1 METNQILMLVG
12 LVVVGYLILKFIW
25 GAAKGI
31 IKLALVVIILGAGAY
46 IIKPELLYNVFG
58 KENVEAVAKE
68 AKDGIEKASDV
79 ATDAISDAAS
89 EAADTVA
96 KKVEEKVDEVVTN

>member
-12 LVVVGYLILKFIW
+12 LIVVGYLILKFIW

-58 KENVEAVAKE
+58 KENVEAVAK
-68 AKDGIEKASDV
+68 DGIEKAS
-79 ATDAISDAAS
+79 
-89 EAADTVA
+89 EAADTIP
-96 KKVEEKVDEVVTN
+96 KKVEEKVDDVVTN